1 MEDSVNYR
9 NLGDRIRKVRRESRL
24 SQKVFSKLCG
34 VSPLTLMRY
43 ESGSRGPDA
52 RFLVRL
58 CENFNVNAN
67 WMLAGQGGMFLGP
80 EGDGGNGGPGLD
92 ASAVSVLF
100 QEFAAFLKT
109 RSHVGGETEP
119 AAAAAKTTGSV
130 PGILVVSP
138 DRTFCQRIRSVLA
151 RFAREVIEAASS
163 REAERIMNFRRFALV
178 ALDSR
183 VVGAE
188 RRRLLERVRDANEA
202 AVLLFGP
209 GDNLLVEET
218 FPPGRIERLG
228 QNVLEDGEILLSA
241 GRLLSASAYSL
252 KT

>member
-1 MEDSVNYR
+1 MEDSTNYR
-9 NLGDRIRKVRRESRL
+9 SLGDRIRKVRKESRL

-67 WMLAGQGGMFLGP
+67 WMLAGQGGMFLGA
-80 EGDGGNGGPGLD
+80 GDDGHRGGPGLD

-100 QEFAAFLKT
+100 HEFADFLKA
-109 RSHVGGETEP
+109 RSSNGNGTEP
-119 AAAAAKTTGSV
+119 VAAAKTPAV
-130 PGILVVSP
+130 LPGILVVSP
-138 DRTFCQRIRSVLA
+138 DRAFCQRMRNVLA
-151 RFAREVIEAASS
+151 RFAREIIEAASP
-163 REAERIMNFRRFALV
+163 READRIMNFRRFALV
-178 ALDSR
+178 ALDSQI
-183 VVGAE
+183 GGGD
-188 RRRLLERVRDANEA
+188 RRRLLERVRDTSEA

-209 GDNLLVEET
+209 GDNLLVEAT
-218 FPPGRIERLG
+218 FPSGRIEKLG
-228 QNVLEDGEILLSA
+228 QKALEDGEILLSA

-252 KT
+252 KI